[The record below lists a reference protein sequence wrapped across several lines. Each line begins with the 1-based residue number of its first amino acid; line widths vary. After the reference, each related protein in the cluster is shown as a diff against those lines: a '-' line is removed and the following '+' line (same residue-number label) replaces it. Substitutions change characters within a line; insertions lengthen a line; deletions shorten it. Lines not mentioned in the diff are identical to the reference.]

1 MASPYPHE
9 GENVAPQAIGGD
21 NVSNITGCREV
32 PERHILREDEG
43 LGERKINFFLLLCQ
57 KGHRVCTLLGWN
69 VSTFL
74 RGTGKAEDSLP
85 FSKSH
90 AR

>member
-32 PERHILREDEG
+32 PERHILREVEG
-43 LGERKINFFLLLCQ
+43 LG
-57 KGHRVCTLLGWN
+57 
-69 VSTFL
+69 
-74 RGTGKAEDSLP
+74 
-85 FSKSH
+85 
-90 AR
+90 